1 MGAQSGK
8 FFQIES
14 NCSPFSLCRLAIEN
28 WGIVCGSIN
37 LRAIYIT
44 FQVYSGKTPL
54 QQIVSPCIEILQ
66 AAGNL
71 LNVFRKVSVIPDPT
85 AVIPALPFCHSHE
98 SGNPLPSYNGF
109 PVGAGNDELCCG
121 SLVKPELTFP
131 LPFCHSC
138 APFLSFPRKWE
149 SRELF
154 GCHGSPLSRG

>member
-66 AAGNL
+66 AAESL

-85 AVIPALPFCHSHE
+85 AAIPFLPFVIPALPFCHSCPPFLPFPLPFRHSHE
-98 SGNPLPSYNGF
+98 SGNPENCSDAMDPRF
-109 PVGAGNDELCCG
+109 REDDEYEKQEG
-121 SLVKPELTFP
+121 
-131 LPFCHSC
+131 
-138 APFLSFPRKWE
+138 R
-149 SRELF
+149 
-154 GCHGSPLSRG
+154 